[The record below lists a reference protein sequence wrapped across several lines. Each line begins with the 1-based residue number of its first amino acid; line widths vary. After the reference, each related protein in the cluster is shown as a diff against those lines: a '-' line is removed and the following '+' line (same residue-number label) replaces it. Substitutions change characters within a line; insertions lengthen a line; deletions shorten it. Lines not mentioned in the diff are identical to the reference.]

1 MKKIILSLFLFVTVL
16 QAGAQKPVT
25 ISHELTAKGSEVVIE
40 FLAEIADGYYMY
52 STDIPKGGPKP
63 TYVKFSELTGVELV
77 GELLPLEE
85 AHSKYEPVFDM
96 NVTYFEEFATFAQT
110 FKVLEK
116 DFHLKGTLHY
126 QSCGDMGCV
135 PGRYDFVI
143 TNNDVAVT
151 LAVPVA
157 PVEEKKVEAKPAVEA
172 KPVVVEK
179 AAPAPVKEEA
189 VVSQPVA
196 TEPEVAE
203 PVEEVKAE
211 TVEDVAAEPVVEA
224 APAVVETVAVATE
237 ETTEKDNSS
246 MWMTFILGFGG
257 GLLALLTPC
266 VWPIIP
272 MTVSFFLKRSKERKQ
287 AIREALIYGASIV
300 VIYLLLGLAV
310 TLLFGP
316 AALNQLAT
324 NAFFNVFFFLMLLVF
339 GASFLG
345 GFEIKLPSSWTNK
358 VDEKASS
365 TTGILSIFLM
375 AFTLALV
382 SFSCTGPIIGFLLV
396 ETATSGDYLGP
407 AVGMFGFALALA
419 LPFTVFAV
427 FPSLLK
433 QTPRS
438 GGWMNT
444 IKVVLGFVEIAFAL
458 KFLSV
463 ADLTKG
469 WGILDRET
477 FLVLWIALAI
487 LLGMYLL
494 KVIRMPHDDP
504 SDKTTSVT
512 GFFGALL
519 SFAFAVYMIPGLWG
533 APCKAIS
540 AFAPPMFTQD
550 FNMYSLGVS
559 ETPAIF
565 KADTHDYDEAVKM
578 SREQNKPIFLDFTG
592 HGCVNCREMESVV
605 LSDKEVLKMLHDNYI
620 VASLYVDDRRELPEP
635 FIGEDGLEY
644 TEVGEKWTYFQQHE
658 FGALSQPFYVLVD
671 ADGNRLNGSFAF
683 DKNVG
688 KFVEFL
694 KGGLAK
700 FNE

>member
-1 MKKIILSLFLFVTVL
+1 MKRLFLSLFLFVIAL
-16 QAGAQKPVT
+16 QAGAQQPVRVT
-25 ISHELTAKGSEVVIE
+25 HEVTPEGVIE
-40 FLAEIADGYYMY
+40 FIAEIEPGYYMY

-63 TYVKFSELTGVELV
+63 TYVKFSELEGVELV
-77 GELLPLEE
+77 GELVPLEE
-85 AHSKYEPVFDM
+85 PMSKYESVFNM
-96 NVTYFEEFATFAQT
+96 QVTYFEEYAVFAQKI
-110 FKVLEK
+110 KVLDEN
-116 DFHLKGTLHY
+116 FFMKGTLNY
-126 QSCGDMGCV
+126 QSCGAMGCV
-135 PGRYDFVI
+135 PGRYDFTI
-143 TNNDVAVT
+143 SNGEVAVT
-151 LAVPVA
+151 PAAQVGEDDATSEVVAESKPADAEIDPWA
-157 PVEEKKVEAKPAVEA
+157 PVEMPKK
-172 KPVVVEK
+172 
-179 AAPAPVKEEA
+179 
-189 VVSQPVA
+189 
-196 TEPEVAE
+196 
-203 PVEEVKAE
+203 
-211 TVEDVAAEPVVEA
+211 
-224 APAVVETVAVATE
+224 
-237 ETTEKDNSS
+237 SS
-246 MWMTFILGFGG
+246 HSSIWVTFMLGFGG

-272 MTVSFFLKRSKERKQ
+272 MTVSFFLKRSKAKKE
-287 AIREALIYGASIV
+287 AVREALIYGASIV

-310 TLLFGP
+310 TLIFGP
-316 AALNQLAT
+316 AALNELAT

-358 VDEKASS
+358 VDEKAGN
-365 TTGILSIFLM
+365 TTGMLSIFLM

-396 ETATSGDYLGP
+396 ETATSGDIFAP
-407 AVGMFGFALALA
+407 AVGMFGFALSLA
-419 LPFTVFAV
+419 LPFTLFAI

-477 FLVLWIALAI
+477 FLALWIGLFI

-494 KVIRMPHDDP
+494 KIIRMPHDDP
-504 SDKTTSVT
+504 SDRNTSVT

-550 FNMYSLGVS
+550 FSMYNN
-559 ETPAIF
+559 TF
-565 KADTHDYDEAVKM
+565 KSDTHDYDEAIRM

-592 HGCVNCREMESVV
+592 HGCVNCREMETAV
-605 LSDKEVLKMLHDNYI
+605 LGEAAVLDILQKEYI
-620 VASLYVDDRRELPEP
+620 VASLYVDDRALLDKP
-635 FIGEDGLEY
+635 FVGKDGLDY
-644 TEVGEKWTYFQQHE
+644 NEVGEKWSYLQQHK
-658 FGALSQPFYVLVD
+658 FGELSQPFYVLVD
-671 ADGNRLNGSFAF
+671 SDGQPLNGSFAF
-683 DKNVG
+683 KKDVG
-688 KFVEFL
+688 DFVDFL
-694 KGGLAK
+694 KEGLK
-700 FNE
+700 NYKK

>member
-1 MKKIILSLFLFVTVL
+1 MKKLIMSLLLLVTVL

-25 ISHELTAKGSEVVIE
+25 VSHDLTAKGSEVVIE
-40 FLAEIADGYYMY
+40 FIAEIEDGYYMY

-63 TYVKFSELTGVELV
+63 TYVKFAELEGVELV
-77 GELLPLEE
+77 GELAPVEK
-85 AHSKYEPVFDM
+85 AKSKYEPVFEM
-96 NVTYFEEFATFAQT
+96 QVTYFEEYASFIQK

-116 DFHLKGTLHY
+116 NFKLKGTMHY

-135 PGRYDFVI
+135 PGRYDFTI
-143 TNNDVAVT
+143 TNENISVT
-151 LAVPVA
+151 PAAAPVKEAPAPAKPVA
-157 PVEEKKVEAKPAVEA
+157 EA
-172 KPVVVEK
+172 KPVVKEK
-179 AAPAPVKEEA
+179 AAPAPAVKKEEA
-189 VVSQPVA
+189 KAPAQP
-196 TEPEVAE
+196 
-203 PVEEVKAE
+203 
-211 TVEDVAAEPVVEA
+211 VAAEPAA
-224 APAVVETVAVATE
+224 APAPVEEKVEPVAEQNAVQENAEVTVADKE
-237 ETTEKDNSS
+237 EADKESSS
-246 MWMTFILGFGG
+246 MWITFILGFGG

-287 AIREALIYGASIV
+287 AIREALLYGVSIV
-300 VIYLLLGLAV
+300 VIYLLLGLVV
-310 TLLFGP
+310 TSIFG
-316 AALNQLAT
+316 AGSLNKLAT
-324 NAFFNVFFFLMLLVF
+324 NAFFNVFFFLMLVVF

-365 TTGILSIFLM
+365 TTGVLSIFLM
-375 AFTLALV
+375 AFTLVLV

-396 ETATSGDYLGP
+396 ETATSGDLFGP

-419 LPFTVFAV
+419 LPFTLFAV

-444 IKVVLGFVEIAFAL
+444 IKVVLGFVELAFAL

-477 FLVLWIALAI
+477 FLALWIALFI

-494 KVIRMPHDDP
+494 KIIRLPHDDP
-504 SDKTTSVT
+504 SDKTAGVT
-512 GFFGALL
+512 GFFGALI
-519 SFAFAVYMIPGLWG
+519 SFAFAIYMIPGLWG

-540 AFAPPMFTQD
+540 AFAPPMYTQD
-550 FNMYSLGVS
+550 FNMYAMGTESKGQ
-559 ETPAIF
+559 IF
-565 KADTHDYDEAVKM
+565 QADTHDYDEAIRM

-605 LSDKEVLKMLHDNYI
+605 LSDKEVLDILGENYI
-620 VASLYVDDRRELPEP
+620 VASLYVDDRRELDKP
-635 FIGEDGLEY
+635 FVDENGLEY
-644 TEVGEKWTYFQQHE
+644 YEVGEKWSYLQQHK
-658 FGALSQPFYVLVD
+658 FGELSQPFYVLID
-671 ADGNRLNGSFAF
+671 AEGNILNGSFAF
-683 DKNVG
+683 KKDIG
-688 KFVEFL
+688 AFVDFL
-694 KGGLAK
+694 NGGLK
-700 FNE
+700 QFGK

>member
-1 MKKIILSLFLFVTVL
+1 MKKLFLSLFLLVAVL

-25 ISHELTAKGSEVVIE
+25 VTHELSAKGSEVVIE
-40 FLAEIADGYYMY
+40 FVAEIADGYYMY

-63 TYVKFSELTGVELV
+63 TYVKFTELEGVEVIGALAPV
-77 GELLPLEE
+77 DE
-85 AHSKYEPVFDM
+85 ALTKYEPVFDM
-96 NVTYFEEFATFAQT
+96 QVTYFKEFASFTQS

-116 DFHLKGTLHY
+116 NFKLKGTLNY

-135 PGRYDFVI
+135 PGRYDFTI
-143 TNNDVAVT
+143 TNGDIAVT
-151 LAVPVA
+151 PVA
-157 PVEEKKVEAKPAVEA
+157 PVEVKKAEPKPVAEAKPAA
-172 KPVVVEK
+172 VEK
-179 AAPAPVKEEA
+179 AAPAPVKQEA
-189 VVSQPVA
+189 VNQPVVA
-196 TEPEVAE
+196 VPETVTVEVPEENKTEVVETETAE
-203 PVEEVKAE
+203 PVAVEVA
-211 TVEDVAAEPVVEA
+211 TVAAEE
-224 APAVVETVAVATE
+224 VAD
-237 ETTEKDNSS
+237 EKSNSI
-246 MWMTFILGFGG
+246 WMIFILGFGG

-300 VIYLLLGLAV
+300 VIYLLLGVAV

-365 TTGILSIFLM
+365 TTGVLSIFLM

-565 KADTHDYDEAVKM
+565 KADTYDYDEAVKM

-635 FIGEDGLEY
+635 FVGKDSLEY

-688 KFVEFL
+688 KFIEFL
-694 KGGLAK
+694 KGGLEK

>member
-1 MKKIILSLFLFVTVL
+1 MKRLFLSLFLFVIAL
-16 QAGAQKPVT
+16 QAGAQQPVRVT
-25 ISHELTAKGSEVVIE
+25 HEVTPEGVIE
-40 FLAEIADGYYMY
+40 FIAEIEPGYYMY

-63 TYVKFSELTGVELV
+63 TYVKFSELEGVELV
-77 GELLPLEE
+77 GELVPLEE
-85 AHSKYEPVFDM
+85 PMSKYESVFNM
-96 NVTYFEEFATFAQT
+96 QVTYFEEYAVFAQKI
-110 FKVLEK
+110 KVLDEN
-116 DFHLKGTLHY
+116 FFMKGTLHY
-126 QSCGDMGCV
+126 QSCGAMGCV
-135 PGRYDFVI
+135 PGRYDFTI
-143 TNNDVAVT
+143 SNG
-151 LAVPVA
+151 
-157 PVEEKKVEAKPAVEA
+157 E
-172 KPVVVEK
+172 
-179 AAPAPVKEEA
+179 
-189 VVSQPVA
+189 
-196 TEPEVAE
+196 
-203 PVEEVKAE
+203 
-211 TVEDVAAEPVVEA
+211 
-224 APAVVETVAVATE
+224 VAVAPAAQVGE
-237 ETTEKDNSS
+237 GDAASEVVAESKPADAEIDPWSPVEMPKKSS
-246 MWMTFILGFGG
+246 HSSIWVTFMLGFGG

-272 MTVSFFLKRSKERKQ
+272 MTVSFFLKRSKAKKE
-287 AIREALIYGASIV
+287 AVREALIYGASIV

-310 TLLFGP
+310 TLIFGP
-316 AALNQLAT
+316 AALNELAT

-358 VDEKASS
+358 VDEKAGN
-365 TTGILSIFLM
+365 TTGMLSIFLM

-396 ETATSGDYLGP
+396 ETATSGDIFAP
-407 AVGMFGFALALA
+407 AVGMFGFALSLA
-419 LPFTVFAV
+419 LPFTLFAI

-477 FLVLWIALAI
+477 FLALWIGLFI

-494 KVIRMPHDDP
+494 KIIRMPHDDP
-504 SDKTTSVT
+504 SDRNTSVT

-550 FNMYSLGVS
+550 FSMYDN
-559 ETPAIF
+559 TF
-565 KADTHDYDEAVKM
+565 KSDTHDYDEAIRM

-592 HGCVNCREMESVV
+592 HGCVNCREMETAV
-605 LSDKEVLKMLHDNYI
+605 LGEAAVLDILQKEYI
-620 VASLYVDDRRELPEP
+620 VASLYVDDRALLDEP
-635 FIGEDGLEY
+635 FVGKDGLEY
-644 TEVGEKWTYFQQHE
+644 NEVGEKWSYLQQHK
-658 FGALSQPFYVLVD
+658 FGELSQPFYVLVD
-671 ADGNRLNGSFAF
+671 SNGQPLNGSFAF
-683 DKNVG
+683 KKDVG
-688 KFVEFL
+688 DFVDFL
-694 KGGLAK
+694 KEGLK
-700 FNE
+700 NYKR